1 MKKIIFVA
9 FISILLSGCSY
20 LTPVVNETEPAPVIN
35 ETEPISEEVKIE
47 SQTKNIEESNDNY
60 LAKASY
66 PEFSIANQEIENNL
80 NAGIKNKVDVLI
92 NNFLDIADFE
102 EPILETLD
110 LGSQTDIGYEIYSQT
125 EEVISIGFSYYSY
138 ISGAAHGFN
147 GYESFSYDL
156 VNDQEIELVDL
167 FVSDSNYLEAL
178 SYMATE
184 HFDNKFEPET
194 WFTEGV
200 EHYIENFSKF
210 VLTQDAI
217 IFLFENYQVVPY
229 VLGPQEW
236 EVKYEDIYAL
246 LAEDGPVKYFK

>member
-1 MKKIIFVA
+1 MKKIIFVV

-35 ETEPISEEVKIE
+35 ETEPISEEVKID
-47 SQTKNIEESNDNY
+47 SQTKTIDQSNDSF
-60 LAKASY
+60 LASASY
-66 PEFSIANQEIENNL
+66 PEFSMANKEIEANL
-80 NAGIKNKVDVLI
+80 NAGIKNKVDVLM
-92 NNFLDIADFE
+92 NNFLDIADTD
-102 EPILETLD
+102 EPIMETLD

-156 VNDQEIELVDL
+156 VNDQQIELVDI

-184 HFDNKFEPET
+184 YFDNKFEPDT

-200 EHYIENFSKF
+200 EPDSVNFSKF

-217 IFLFENYQVVPY
+217 IFLFDNYAVVPY
-229 VLGPQEW
+229 VLGLQEW
-236 EVKYEDIYAL
+236 EVKYEDIFAL
-246 LAEDGPVKYFK
+246 LNEDGPVKYFK